1 MSNSPESGRE
11 QWPASW
17 ASPNA
22 PAPSPEV
29 DQQRAETQQLDG
41 RQAGDQQVE
50 GQHGGDQHVDDT
62 QRFDPPN
69 DPQNQPATDY
79 AQRAPAYA
87 GTGGPGYPSGG
98 STAYPAAGSTAY
110 PAADSSSPW
119 GGQPPYGP
127 PVPQQAPQ
135 AGRTGGRRGPG
146 WGGVVAVGAAA
157 AVLSSLFTLGITES
171 RDNTAATS
179 SYSAGTGSG
188 NGSGNTAADSS
199 APLVTGGTGA
209 PNWVAVA
216 KAVEPSVVSVRVT
229 SGNSGDEGSGIV
241 YDGNGHVLTNH
252 HVVAAAEGGNGQVN
266 VILSDGRSYPATIVG
281 SDASTDLAVLSVK
294 NAPSDLKP
302 ASFGDSS
309 AVRVG
314 DPVMAI
320 GNPLGLSDTVT
331 TGIVSA
337 LNRPVTTSQQPQSQD
352 PFGSGQV
359 QGETVVTNAI
369 QTDAAVNPGNSGGAL
384 VDATGRVI
392 GVTSSIAS
400 LGASS
405 SGQAGNIGL
414 GFAIPVGE
422 ARSVAD
428 QLVKTGTVKHA
439 FLGVSLQDGTVS
451 IDGATRQAAIIR
463 SITDGAAAAQ
473 AGARTGDSV
482 IAVNGASLDG
492 ADSLVARIRALQPGT
507 KVTLT
512 VVRDGKKVDLQVT
525 LGTKPASNNG

>member
-22 PAPSPEV
+22 PAPSPEA
-29 DQQRAETQQLDG
+29 DQQRADTQHLDSP
-41 RQAGDQQVE
+41 QAGDQQVE
-50 GQHGGDQHVDDT
+50 GRRGGDEHVDDT
-62 QRFDPPN
+62 QRFDPPH
-69 DPQNQPATDY
+69 DPQNQPAPEY
-79 AQRAPAYA
+79 AQRAAGYPA
-87 GTGGPGYPSGG
+87 TDPSGYPSTG
-98 STAYPAAGSTAY
+98 SSAYPTAGSPAYPAAGPT
-110 PAADSSSPW
+110 SPW

-127 PVPQQAPQ
+127 PVPQQASQ
-135 AGRTGGRRGPG
+135 SGRAGGRRGPG

-157 AVLSSLFTLGITES
+157 AVLSSLFTLGITEN

-179 SYSAGTGSG
+179 SYSSGSA
-188 NGSGNTAADSS
+188 NGSGSPAANSS

-266 VILSDGRSYPATIVG
+266 VILSDGRSYQASIVG

-309 AVRVG
+309 GVRVG

-337 LNRPVTTSQQPQSQD
+337 LNRPVTTTQQPQSQD

-414 GFAIPVGE
+414 GFAIPVSE

-463 SITDGAAAAQ
+463 SITDGAAAAR

-512 VVRDGKKVDLQVT
+512 VVRDGKKVDLPVT